1 MNKILIVGN
10 VLKDIYLNLD
20 ARTEKFVTDEDG
32 VRQLQIGFN
41 ASQHHFFRRN
51 SSFGGA
57 AVSLEVL
64 TKLGVK
70 AEISGSSLD
79 FTNDGASFNE
89 APGAYRYILVSDEEA
104 AYLTPSSTRISDFIE
119 PEKPVDYIYIDRS
132 VELND
137 SVTRRIEKY
146 LDTHPKV
153 KLAIFPKASE
163 EIFER
168 RLVLRADWVFAEH
181 RMSGVPEE
189 KFILVAENKLSYL
202 NTQEPVNIK
211 RADLSTHL
219 SLYSIG
225 AATVLAGF
233 IKGRQPA
240 QCLKLA
246 RANME
251 NAKLD
256 MSLSLQS
263 LTESVASYHDHVD
276 DELELIAGTLVLG
289 DFSII
294 DVDTEESVDE
304 SVAFDKVSGVAL
316 SEIMLEK
323 FTDDG
328 YSYVDYFTNRRKV
341 PGLHFEKFSLN
352 SNLKPYYE
360 MGVRFV
366 KWGVGFAHTLEDS
379 KTNALAQKVALAT
392 RAKLVPVINVSSELS
407 SDDAIAYLS
416 EILKSRTDGFRVAI
430 LIIDGKNYLIR

>member
-20 ARTEKFVTDEDG
+20 ARTEKFITDEDG

-57 AVSLEVL
+57 AISLEVL
-64 TKLGVK
+64 KKLGLN
-70 AEISGSSLD
+70 AEISGSEAVFAGD
-79 FTNDGASFNE
+79 EVSFSE
-89 APGAYRYILVSDEEA
+89 APGAYRYILVSDEET
-104 AYLTPSSTRISDFIE
+104 AYLTPSSTRISSFVE
-119 PEKPVDYIYIDRS
+119 PTKKVDYIYIDRS

-137 SVTRRIEKY
+137 SVVHRISKY
-146 LDTHPKV
+146 LDSHPMV
-153 KLAIFPKASE
+153 KLAIFAKASE

-168 RLVLRADWVFAEH
+168 ELIRRADLVFAEH
-181 RMSGVPEE
+181 PMTEVSKER
-189 KFILVAENKLSYL
+189 FILISESKLAYRDVS
-202 NTQEPVNIK
+202 EPVSIK

-219 SLYSIG
+219 SLYSVG
-225 AATVLAGF
+225 AATVLAGLVL
-233 IKGRQPA
+233 GRQPS

-251 NAKLD
+251 NAKID
-256 MSLSLQS
+256 RSLSLKS
-263 LTESVASYHDHVD
+263 LTEIVASYHDHVD
-276 DELELIAGTLVLG
+276 DELELIAGTLTIDG
-289 DFSII
+289 FSIV
-294 DVDTEESVDE
+294 DVDSEEA
-304 SVAFDKVSGVAL
+304 VAEFDTASGVAL
-316 SEIMLEK
+316 GEIMLEK

-366 KWGVGFAHTLEDS
+366 KWGVGFAHTLEES
-379 KTNALAQKVALAT
+379 KINALVQKVALAT

-407 SDDAIAYLS
+407 PEDNVSYLG

-430 LIIDGKNYLIR
+430 VIVDEKNYLIR

>member
-1 MNKILIVGN
+1 MNKIMIVGN
-10 VLKDIYLNLD
+10 VLKDVYLNLD
-20 ARTEKFVTDEDG
+20 GRSEKYVTDEDG

-51 SSFGGA
+51 SSLGGA

-64 TKLGVK
+64 TKLGVS
-70 AEISGSSLD
+70 AWISGSSLE
-79 FTNDGASFNE
+79 FSGDGVNFSE

-146 LDTHPKV
+146 LDGHPKV

-168 RLVLRADWVFAEH
+168 KLIMRADLVMCD
-181 RMSGVPEE
+181 RRIVDVPEE
-189 KFILVAENKLSYL
+189 RFILVTENKLSYL
-202 NTQEPVNIK
+202 NTSEPVNIK

-219 SLYSIG
+219 SLYSVG
-225 AATVLAGF
+225 AATILAGF
-233 IKGRQPA
+233 VMGRQPA

-251 NAKLD
+251 NSKID
-256 MSLSLQS
+256 MALSLKS
-263 LTESVASYHDHVD
+263 LTEIIASYHDHVD
-276 DELELIAGTLVLG
+276 DELELMAATLTLG
-289 DFSII
+289 GATII
-294 DVDTEESVDE
+294 DVDSEAEINSD
-304 SVAFDKVSGVAL
+304 SLISGVAL
-316 SEIMLEK
+316 GETMLEK

-328 YSYVDYFTNRRKV
+328 YSYVDYFTNRRMV

-360 MGVRFV
+360 MGIRFV
-366 KWGVGFAHTLEDS
+366 KWGVGFAHTLEES
-379 KTNALAQKVALAT
+379 KINALIQKVALAT
-392 RAKLVPVINVSSELS
+392 RAKLVPVINISSELS
-407 SDDAIAYLS
+407 AEDTVSYLG
-416 EILKSRTDGFRVAI
+416 ELLRSRVDGFRVAI
-430 LIIDGKNYLIR
+430 IMINGKLFLIN

>member
-20 ARTEKFVTDEDG
+20 ARTEKFITDEDG

-79 FTNDGASFNE
+79 FTKDGISFNE

-104 AYLTPSSTRISDFIE
+104 AYLTPSSTRISDFVE
-119 PEKPVDYIYIDRS
+119 PTKKVDYIYIDRS

-137 SVTRRIEKY
+137 SVVRRISKY
-146 LDTHPKV
+146 LEANPMV
-153 KLAIFPKASE
+153 KLAIFVKASE

-168 RLVLRADWVFAEH
+168 ELIKRADLVFAD
-181 RMSGVPEE
+181 RP
-189 KFILVAENKLSYL
+189 IAEVSKERFVLISESKLAYL
-202 NTQEPVNIK
+202 DASEPVMIE

-225 AATVLAGF
+225 AATVLAGL
-233 IKGRQPA
+233 ILGRQPS
-240 QCLKLA
+240 QSLKLA

-251 NAKLD
+251 NAKID
-256 MSLSLQS
+256 RSLSLKS
-263 LTESVASYHDHVD
+263 LTEIVASYHDHVD
-276 DELELIAGTLVLG
+276 DELELIASTLAIDGFLIV
-289 DFSII
+289 
-294 DVDTEESVDE
+294 DVDSEEA
-304 SVAFDKVSGVAL
+304 VAEFDKASGVAL
-316 SEIMLEK
+316 GEIMLEK

-328 YSYVDYFTNRRKV
+328 YSYVDYFTNRRMV

-360 MGVRFV
+360 MGIRFV

-379 KTNALAQKVALAT
+379 KINALVQKVALAT
-392 RAKLVPVINVSSELS
+392 RAKLVPVINVSSEL
-407 SDDAIAYLS
+407 DAEDAVAYLS

-430 LIIDGKNYLIR
+430 MIVNGKNYLIR

>member
-1 MNKILIVGN
+1 MIVGN
-10 VLKDIYLNLD
+10 VLKDVYLNLD
-20 ARTEKFVTDEDG
+20 GRSEKYVTDEDG

-51 SSFGGA
+51 SSLGGA

-64 TKLGVK
+64 TKLGVS
-70 AEISGSSLD
+70 AWISGSSLE
-79 FTNDGASFNE
+79 FSGDGVNFSE

-146 LDTHPKV
+146 LDEHPKV

-168 RLVLRADWVFAEH
+168 KLIMRADLVMCD
-181 RMSGVPEE
+181 RRIVGVPEE
-189 KFILVAENKLSYL
+189 RFILVTENKLSYL
-202 NTQEPVNIK
+202 NTSEPVNIK

-219 SLYSIG
+219 SLYSVG
-225 AATVLAGF
+225 AATILAGF
-233 IKGRQPA
+233 VMGRQPA

-251 NAKLD
+251 NSKID
-256 MSLSLQS
+256 MALSLKS
-263 LTESVASYHDHVD
+263 LTEIVASYHDHVD
-276 DELELIAGTLVLG
+276 DELELMAATLTLG
-289 DFSII
+289 GATII
-294 DVDTEESVDE
+294 NVDSEAEINSD
-304 SVAFDKVSGVAL
+304 SLISGVAL
-316 SEIMLEK
+316 GETMLEK

-328 YSYVDYFTNRRKV
+328 YSYVDYFTNRRMV

-360 MGVRFV
+360 MGIRFV
-366 KWGVGFAHTLEDS
+366 KWGVGFTHTLEES
-379 KTNALAQKVALAT
+379 KINTLIQKVALAT
-392 RAKLVPVINVSSELS
+392 RAKLVPVINISSELS
-407 SDDAIAYLS
+407 AEDTVSYLG
-416 EILKSRTDGFRVAI
+416 ELLRSRVDGFRVAI
-430 LIIDGKNYLIR
+430 IMIDGKLFLIN